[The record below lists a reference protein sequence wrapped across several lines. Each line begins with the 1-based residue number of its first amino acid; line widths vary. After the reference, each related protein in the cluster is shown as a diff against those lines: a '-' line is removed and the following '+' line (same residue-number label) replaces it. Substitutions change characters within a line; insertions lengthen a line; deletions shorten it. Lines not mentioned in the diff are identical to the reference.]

1 MIPGS
6 YASAEAIAH
15 IAVQKYVMGSPL
27 YRQERRVE
35 PRRHHAQQA
44 HHVRL
49 AHLGLGALLT
59 PIYEVLH

>member
-6 YASAEAIAH
+6 YASAEAIAP
-15 IAVQKYVMGSPL
+15 IAVQKYMMRSPL
-27 YRQERRVE
+27 YRQEHRME

-49 AHLGLGALLT
+49 THLGLGALVDTDL
-59 PIYEVLH
+59 